1 MPLLFFAILI
11 GIPIAEIY
19 AFIEV
24 GGEIGALNTI
34 ALTILTAVIG
44 MALLRYQGLS
54 VLTQA
59 QSRLDA
65 GQSPVREILNGVLLA
80 VAGLFL
86 LIPGFVTDTVGFLL
100 FLPPLRNL
108 IALKLAG
115 TSRFV
120 RSENVFSEQSESPY
134 RSTPIIEGEYSVVEE
149 TEDNSDKPRNEDS
162 PWSKNHDK

>member
-54 VLTQA
+54 VITQA
-59 QSRLDA
+59 QTRLNA

-86 LIPGFVTDTVGFLL
+86 LIPGFVTDTIGFLL

-108 IALKLAG
+108 IATKLAG
-115 TSRFV
+115 TNRFV
-120 RSENVFSEQSESPY
+120 RSEAVFSEESESPY
-134 RSTPIIEGEYSVVEE
+134 RSTPIIEGEYSVVED
-149 TEDNSDKPRNEDS
+149 TDDNLDNPPNDDS

>member
-1 MPLLFFAILI
+1 LPLLFFAILI

-34 ALTILTAVIG
+34 ALTILTAVLG

-59 QSRLDA
+59 QARLDA

-86 LIPGFVTDTVGFLL
+86 LIPGFITDTAGFLL

-108 IALKLAG
+108 IATKLSG

-120 RSENVFSEQSESPY
+120 RSETVFSEQNEGPY
-134 RSTPIIEGEYSVVEE
+134 RSAPIIEGEYSVVED